1 VLIGRAN
8 KVEVMGTGL
17 LTLEKQP
24 GRVTIVATIVWWELR
39 GERLAAGGPLT
50 AQGGVVVSLGVH
62 QIMLAAAYHAHGA
75 PRYVGASPP
84 RDYPGIVSIT
94 IET

>member
-1 VLIGRAN
+1 
-8 KVEVMGTGL
+8 MGTGL

-24 GRVTIVATIVWWELR
+24 GRVTIVATIVWVGIAWR
-39 GERLAAGGPLT
+39 TAPAGGPLT

-84 RDYPGIVSIT
+84 RDYPGIGSIT